1 MSDINSPNPNNL
13 IHSLKEPNLEEK
25 TSLEQLN
32 KILQELHK
40 NILKDSNSKVEI
52 KPIENSEKKDNSQNK
67 EKLEDEKEN
76 IEKSQKENNNEEK
89 MEINKLENKEGK
101 EENSVNNEINENS
114 DIINDNNL
122 NKLKNVNDYKTTNDI
137 KIINNIGITKKESNA
152 IKEENIIKVNEENQ
166 KNNDNSPKV
175 DNTKKFGGNV
185 DETNK
190 KEKKEENKNNIDND
204 NNNVKNNKNRE
215 YSYKEISQ
223 ITESN
228 IFPEEL
234 IAYNISQGSE
244 IFLNE
249 VIDKLGGFKEDNS
262 MKDNLNNTSNI
273 NDNIIKEIDSDSV
286 KIDSKEDLKLC
297 LTNIPTTD
305 EKSDISQI
313 TNELN
318 KACIRTND
326 NIKSNLTSNIDLSI
340 PREEE
345 KEEPGKNYKKISKK
359 DTKNSNNINEDKKTI
374 EMLFNNQEPKKD
386 ESALI
391 EETKKEI
398 YNEID
403 NMYEKKLNLV
413 KINNKEKFS
422 YITKYNDPDKDKVGY
437 EPDYFHRSKNST
449 YFLNRRNNFL
459 EQKYFSYILINNNI
473 NKNKNNNLDK
483 DKDNE
488 KKNKK
493 NKNKDKKKDDSNDSI
508 NNYEYNEEEINKWKK
523 KYNEKFEK
531 LPFNLNFIRA
541 NTQNDDIKEHKI
553 YDVEDMTSFYY
564 YFNLYSPE
572 EDFKKYLDDESE
584 KEIVKLFTTYRKVLN
599 DGNSF
604 KRAFSYL
611 LLETFILQNKVQKLD
626 YIIYDIKKM
635 LSKKFNNIKDICNI
649 LIDIKENSSID
660 YLMNS
665 YNSQNCKLDEVMITY
680 IEDTIK
686 NAIGVENSKKYK
698 EIDLNILRLLAN
710 IFDINLEIYY
720 LEEYNDE
727 NNNKLLKMEKV
738 VMFNDIFIQTK
749 KNIKS
754 SSYSECESSTTFRL
768 LFFLNSFYIV
778 YTKKSDIDSTL
789 ANNNTE
795 KNYYYVSTL
804 PKYKCPNCKKCT
816 GLDIIPSYEAI
827 FCHICLTKYLQVKL
841 EKRAILFVK
850 SNFSCIEYYT
860 RPIKVTSDIIITFS
874 LYKYITKNYITFDF
888 AKIIERICFKCYE
901 IFDKDNINKL
911 KCRCQLCDNC
921 LEKLLKENIKDKVY
935 LNKYELNTI
944 NKTKCLCENEVDL
957 INLMELSKNKPTEKD
972 KRKAEERLTKEL
984 KKRCCL
990 CKEKDPLKIFK
1001 IEIENGPQH
1010 YICLKCND
1018 KLNNEENNQIQ
1029 DFQNIEKKNE
1039 IKNDLSDSNDTALK
1053 DKNATKKIIIDCQI
1067 CFEKH
1072 IFIEDNNSE
1081 NVKGNVPTFGGG
1093 KFKCCK
1099 GKCSIF

>member
-1 MSDINSPNPNNL
+1 MSEINSQNQNNL

-40 NILKDSNSKVEI
+40 NILKDSNSKGEI
-52 KPIENSEKKDNSQNK
+52 KPIENNEKKENFQNNAG
-67 EKLEDEKEN
+67 LEDEKEK
-76 IEKSQKENNNEEK
+76 IGKDQKENNNEERK
-89 MEINKLENKEGK
+89 EINKLENKEEK

-114 DIINDNNL
+114 DIINNNNL
-122 NKLKNVNDYKTTNDI
+122 NKLKNLNDYKITNDI
-137 KIINNIGITKKESNA
+137 NIINNIGIKKKESNA
-152 IKEENIIKVNEENQ
+152 LKEENIIKEN
-166 KNNDNSPKV
+166 
-175 DNTKKFGGNV
+175 
-185 DETNK
+185 DEGQK
-190 KEKKEENKNNIDND
+190 KEHYLKIDKNINNNIREEKEAKDGKEENNIDND
-204 NNNVKNNKNRE
+204 NNKKENNKNKE

-244 IFLNE
+244 LFLNE
-249 VIDKLGGFKEDNS
+249 VIDKLGGYEENNS
-262 MKDNLNNTSNI
+262 IKDNLNNTSNI

-286 KIDSKEDLKLC
+286 KIDSKEDLNLG

-305 EKSDISQI
+305 EKSDTSQV

-318 KACIRTND
+318 KALIRTND
-326 NIKSNLTSNIDLSI
+326 FTKSKDFTSNIDASI

-345 KEEPGKNYKKISKK
+345 KEETGKENKKISKK
-359 DTKNSNNINEDKKTI
+359 DTKNSNIINEDKKTI

-386 ESALI
+386 ESVLI

-403 NMYEKKLNLV
+403 NMYENKLNLV

-437 EPDYFHRSKNST
+437 ESDYFYRNKNSI

-459 EQKYFSYILINNNI
+459 QQKYFSYILINNNI
-473 NKNKNNNLDK
+473 NKNKNNLDK
-483 DKDNE
+483 DKDKEKDNE

-493 NKNKDKKKDDSNDSI
+493 NKNKDKNKDESNDSI
-508 NNYEYNEEEINKWKK
+508 NNFEYKEDEINKCKK

-531 LPFNLNFIRA
+531 LPFNLNFIRS
-541 NTQNDDIKEHKI
+541 NTQHDDIKEHKI

-584 KEIVKLFTTYRKVLN
+584 KEIIRLFTTYRKVLN

-626 YIIYDIKKM
+626 YIIYDIKNM
-635 LSKKFNNIKDICNI
+635 LSKKFNDIKDICNI

-686 NAIGVENSKKYK
+686 NAIGVENSKKYQ

-720 LEEYNDE
+720 IEEYNDE
-727 NNNKLLKMEKV
+727 NNNKLLKMEKLI
-738 VMFNDIFIQTK
+738 MLNDIFMQTK
-749 KNIKS
+749 KNIKA

-778 YTKKSDIDSTL
+778 YTKSDIDSTL

-816 GLDIIPSYEAI
+816 GLDIIPTYEAI
-827 FCHICLTKYLQVKL
+827 FCHICLTKYLQTIL
-841 EKRAILFVK
+841 EKRAILFIK

-888 AKIIERICFKCYE
+888 EKIVERICFKCYE
-901 IFDKDNINKL
+901 IFDKENINKL
-911 KCRCQLCDNC
+911 KCMCQLCDNC

-957 INLMELSKNKPTEKD
+957 LNLMELSKNKPTEKD

-1001 IEIENGPQH
+1001 IEIINGPQH
-1010 YICLKCND
+1010 YICLECSD
-1018 KLNNEENNQIQ
+1018 KLNNEENIQ
-1029 DFQNIEKKNE
+1029 DIQNIEKKNE
-1039 IKNDLSDSNDTALK
+1039 IKNDLSDNDSNDTALK
-1053 DKNATKKIIIDCQI
+1053 DKNVTKKIIDCQI

-1081 NVKGNVPTFGGG
+1081 NVNGTVPTFGGG
-1093 KFKCCK
+1093 KFRCCK

>member
-1 MSDINSPNPNNL
+1 MSDMNSQNPNNL

-40 NILKDSNSKVEI
+40 NILKDSNSKCEI
-52 KPIENSEKKDNSQNK
+52 KPIENNEKKEIFQNNEKK
-67 EKLEDEKEN
+67 EEEKEN
-76 IEKSQKENNNEEK
+76 AGKEKENNK
-89 MEINKLENKEGK
+89 KDIKEINKLDNKEEK

-122 NKLKNVNDYKTTNDI
+122 NQLKNLNDYKTSNDI
-137 KIINNIGITKKESNA
+137 NIINNIGIKKKESNA
-152 IKEENIIKVNEENQ
+152 IKEAIAIKENDENKKKTEIPPKNE
-166 KNNDNSPKV
+166 NNTN
-175 DNTKKFGGNV
+175 NNIE
-185 DETNK
+185 ETNK
-190 KEKKEENKNNIDND
+190 KEDNNINNDNHNDNEDIRNKN
-204 NNNVKNNKNRE
+204 KE

-228 IFPEEL
+228 IIPEEL

-244 IFLNE
+244 LFLNE
-249 VIDKLGGFKEDNS
+249 VIDKLGGFEEDNS
-262 MKDNLNNTSNI
+262 IKDNLNNTSNI

-297 LTNIPTTD
+297 LTNIPITD
-305 EKSDISQI
+305 EKSDTSQL
-313 TNELN
+313 TSVLN

-326 NIKSNLTSNIDLSI
+326 NIRSKDFISNIDSSI

-345 KEEPGKNYKKISKK
+345 KEEIGKDYRKISKK
-359 DTKNSNNINEDKKTI
+359 DTKNSNNINDDKKTI
-374 EMLFNNQEPKKD
+374 EMLFNQEPKKD
-386 ESALI
+386 ESAFI

-422 YITKYNDPDKDKVGY
+422 YITKYNDPDKEKVGY
-437 EPDYFHRSKNST
+437 EFDYFYRNKNSIH
-449 YFLNRRNNFL
+449 FLNRRNNFL
-459 EQKYFSYILINNNI
+459 QQKYFSYILINNNI
-473 NKNKNNNLDK
+473 NKNNKNNS

-493 NKNKDKKKDDSNDSI
+493 NKNKDTKKDESNDSI
-508 NNYEYNEEEINKWKK
+508 NNYEYKEEEINKFKK

-531 LPFNLNFIRA
+531 LPFNLNFIRT
-541 NTQNDDIKEHKI
+541 NTQHDNIKEHKI

-611 LLETFILQNKVQKLD
+611 LLETFILQNKIQKLD

-635 LSKKFNNIKDICNI
+635 LSKKFSDIKDICNI

-686 NAIGVENSKKYK
+686 NAIGVENTKKYQ

-710 IFDINLEIYY
+710 VFDINLEIYY
-720 LEEYNDE
+720 IEEYNDE
-727 NNNKLLKMEKV
+727 NNNKLLKMEKL
-738 VMFNDIFIQTK
+738 VMLNDIFIQTK
-749 KNIKS
+749 KNIKA

-768 LFFLNSFYIV
+768 LYFLNSFYIV

-795 KNYYYVSTL
+795 KYYYYVSTL

-816 GLDIIPSYEAI
+816 GLDIIPTYEAI
-827 FCHICLTKYLQVKL
+827 FCHICLTKYLQTIL

-888 AKIIERICFKCYE
+888 AKIVERICFKCYE
-901 IFDKDNINKL
+901 IFDKENINKL
-911 KCRCQLCDNC
+911 KCLCQLCDNC

-957 INLMELSKNKPTEKD
+957 LNLMELSKNKPTEKD
-972 KRKAEERLTKEL
+972 IRRAEERLIKEL

-1001 IEIENGPQH
+1001 IEITNGPQH

-1018 KLNNEENNQIQ
+1018 KLNNEENIQ
-1029 DFQNIEKKNE
+1029 DIQNIEKKNE
-1039 IKNDLSDSNDTALK
+1039 IKNDLSDYNSNDTAIK
-1053 DKNATKKIIIDCQI
+1053 DKNVTKKIIDCQI

-1081 NVKGNVPTFGGG
+1081 NVNGTVPTFGGG